1 MNDCSVRLKAFLL
14 SSWAAFSFFLEG
26 YQTLLLHRS
35 LAPSS
40 SFIQVL
46 LFNAFMSTVPLQ
58 ILLRLRNFPN
68 YFCIFREDTYLG
80 RVSQQV
86 WVKISKKIFWK
97 FCQKKSSNWRD
108 ICTALV
114 ECKQTFANFLTFRD
128 IFFYNNLMS
137 KTCWDIWYLPIL
149 ITSGRDFVVWKIQI
163 NAKKGRSNRS
173 GAAILNDR
181 TSIYSEGVIEMR
193 NRATPCSCWCSSS
206 IVNIRPVILSFTFWK
221 NEKDEFETQEVLKLG
236 SLLSGSADNPHIVS
250 EGESANTAQGL

>member
-1 MNDCSVRLKAFLL
+1 
-14 SSWAAFSFFLEG
+14 
-26 YQTLLLHRS
+26 
-35 LAPSS
+35 
-40 SFIQVL
+40 
-46 LFNAFMSTVPLQ
+46 
-58 ILLRLRNFPN
+58 
-68 YFCIFREDTYLG
+68 
-80 RVSQQV
+80 
-86 WVKISKKIFWK
+86 
-97 FCQKKSSNWRD
+97 
-108 ICTALV
+108 
-114 ECKQTFANFLTFRD
+114 
-128 IFFYNNLMS
+128 MS
-137 KTCWDIWYLPIL
+137 KTCWDVWYLPIL

-250 EGESANTAQGL
+250 EGESANTAQGLFNNSGFRFTIFRSERLDRTKKFKIKTTLQLNWRATQFSWSRDPLVCFDWLRIAIGALLL